1 MFGLGRIVLGA
12 LVLAAAAVPAAAQ
25 TAAGPSPSLA
35 KDSRCFELRTYYALP
50 GRLEAL
56 HARFRNHTN
65 RLFQKHGM
73 TLVGYWVPTDPA
85 KGANTLIYVLAY
97 PTCEAREKSWE
108 GFRKD
113 PEWNEAR
120 TASEKDGK
128 IVDKVESVLMTA
140 TDYSPMK

>member
-1 MFGLGRIVLGA
+1 MTRWCRILIVL
-12 LVLAAAAVPAAAQ
+12 LMTAAAAVSAAAQ
-25 TAAGPSPSLA
+25 AGPSESVA
-35 KDSRCFELRTYYALP
+35 KGSRCFELRTYYALP

-73 TLVGYWVPTDPA
+73 TLVGYWVPTDPT

-97 PTCEAREKSWE
+97 PSCEAREKSWD
-108 GFRKD
+108 GFRND
-113 PEWNEAR
+113 PEWQKAR
-120 TASEKDGK
+120 AESEKDGK
-128 IVDKVESVLMTA
+128 IVDKVESVIMTA

>member
-1 MFGLGRIVLGA
+1 MSALGRIFAAA
-12 LVLAAAAVPAAAQ
+12 LFLAAAAARATAQTPAASSA
-25 TAAGPSPSLA
+25 SLA

-73 TLVGYWVPTDPA
+73 TLVGYWVPTDAA
-85 KGANTLIYVLAY
+85 KAANTLIYVLAY
-97 PTCEAREKSWE
+97 PSCEAREKSWE

-128 IVDKVESVLMTA
+128 IVDKVESVVMTA

>member
-1 MFGLGRIVLGA
+1 MRRASQIVVGA
-12 LVLAAAAVPAAAQ
+12 LIVTAVAGVAAAQ
-25 TAAGPSPSLA
+25 TSGPSPSIA

-73 TLVGYWVPTDPA
+73 TLVGYWVPTDAA
-85 KGANTLIYVLAY
+85 KAANTLVYVLAY
-97 PTCEAREKSWE
+97 PTCEAREKSWQA
-108 GFRKD
+108 FRRD
-113 PEWNEAR
+113 AEWNEAR

-128 IVDKVESVLMTA
+128 IVDRVESVLMTA